1 MKNKISVIIRFVI
14 SFGLLGLLFWIMRN
28 DIRNIWETISG
39 TSLHFIAIAV
49 VLILINAIML
59 SYRLK
64 VIFLGENLEITLGE
78 AIQLTFMGYFFNNFM
93 PTAVGGDIIKAH
105 YAAELNQKR
114 IQSYASVLMD
124 RFIGLYSFLV
134 VAAVALIIDRGRFQ
148 MTVIRPLVFCLLA
161 AGLVGVIIA
170 TNRTVARFMER
181 FFMRLKMLRLGER
194 LMAAYNIVH
203 DYRNRRDVVAKSF
216 LVSLFAQCLYFG
228 VIYLFFL
235 SLGTRVSL
243 GNILL
248 IMPVVTFISMIPSL
262 GGLGVR
268 EGAMVAFFAP
278 LAGKDTAFAV
288 SLLYLFALFLISI
301 IGGVIYLWW
310 GFSRARK
317 EGQQ

>member
-1 MKNKISVIIRFVI
+1 MKNKISVIMRFVI
-14 SFGLLGLLFWIMRN
+14 SFGLLALLFWIMRN
-28 DIRNIWETISG
+28 DIRNIWATISRS
-39 TSLHFIAIAV
+39 SLHFIVIAV
-49 VLILINAIML
+49 VFILINATML

-64 VIFLGENLEITLGE
+64 VIFLGENLQITLGE
-78 AIQLTFMGYFFNNFM
+78 AVQLTFMGYFFNNFM

-134 VAAVALIIDRGRFQ
+134 VAAVALVIDRGRFQ
-148 MTVIRPLVFCLLA
+148 MAVIRPLVFCLLA
-161 AGLVGVIIA
+161 AGLAGFIIA
-170 TNRTVARFMER
+170 TNKTVARFIER

-228 VIYLFFL
+228 VVYLFFL

-243 GNILL
+243 GNICL

-278 LAGKDTAFAV
+278 LVGKDTAFAV
-288 SLLYLFALFLISI
+288 SLLSLFGLFLISI

-317 EGQQ
+317 ERHQ